1 MFKQHFNF
9 VFYMFNL
16 ICKNY
21 KKMKAEIIKL
31 LKIKY
36 SLKIINDGLLDF
48 KIIKC

>member
-1 MFKQHFNF
+1 MFKQHFNS
-9 VFYMFNL
+9 VCDTFNL

-36 SLKIINDGLLDF
+36 SLKIINEGPLDF